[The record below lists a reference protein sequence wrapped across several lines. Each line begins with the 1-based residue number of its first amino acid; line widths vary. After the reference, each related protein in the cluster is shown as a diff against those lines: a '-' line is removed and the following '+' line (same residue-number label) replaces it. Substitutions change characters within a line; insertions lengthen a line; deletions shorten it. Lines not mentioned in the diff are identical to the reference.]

1 MSVSKGS
8 SMVRYPFCSL
18 PCTLAKQVKLF
29 PGLGLYSGIF
39 VMYLQC
45 QSNGSTGRM
54 ATSVFYA
61 ICLLYVLATFS
72 FISDLILKVL
82 SVSNISICSKN
93 IIFYQLCR
101 CIPVHFCFPLNNI
114 SWWLWLPRPMYLSTH
129 KSLYLSSALFTQ
141 IFKDLPLLDRVGS
154 KYLCGNH
161 SFILVSCMPRSVN
174 LSSFDIP
181 ISIYSL

>member
-1 MSVSKGS
+1 MSVLKGS

-18 PCTLAKQVKLF
+18 PCALAKQVELF

-54 ATSVFYA
+54 AANFFYA
-61 ICLLYVLATFS
+61 ICLLYVQATFS
-72 FISDLILKVL
+72 FISDLVLKVP

-101 CIPVHFCFPLNNI
+101 RLSVQCLFPLEVSN
-114 SWWLWLPRPMYLSTH
+114 SYHLVVV
-129 KSLYLSSALFTQ
+129 
-141 IFKDLPLLDRVGS
+141 IFSP
-154 KYLCGNH
+154 N
-161 SFILVSCMPRSVN
+161 VS
-174 LSSFDIP
+174 
-181 ISIYSL
+181 